1 MASYSGPVTP
11 RRLEPLP
18 VPTGAG
24 VLELLPTLRAALSG
38 SGPAVL
44 PHAAGTTPPLALR
57 PGEPLTEDEDSDHDP
72 TVAVV
77 VTSGSTG
84 AAKGAL
90 LSASALLASASATHD
105 RLGGP
110 GRWLLA
116 LPAQHVAGL
125 QVLLRSLV
133 TRADP
138 TILDLTHGFDPA
150 RFAAAAAATTGGRRY
165 TSLVPTQVRRL
176 LDAGSAARDALA
188 GFDAVLVGGAA
199 CDPGLVS
206 EATAAGARLVLTYG
220 MSETCGGCVYDGRPL
235 DGVQVV
241 VDDDG
246 RIRLGGPVLAR
257 GYRGGDAD
265 GAFAPAEGERWFRTD
280 DGGRLEPDGRLTVLG
295 RQDDMIVTG
304 GAKVAPTLVEAVL
317 LGLPE
322 IAEAVVVGA
331 ADPHW
336 GQRVVAAVVVAAGV
350 DAPALASI
358 RARVT
363 EQLGAQAAPHQLLV
377 LERLPLRG
385 PGKPDRIRLAA
396 LAQLSERV

>member
-1 MASYSGPVTP
+1 VLDLLTP
-11 RRLEPLP
+11 
-18 VPTGAG
+18 
-24 VLELLPTLRAALSG
+24 LRAALSG

-44 PHAAGTTPPLALR
+44 PYAAGTAPPSTLR
-57 PGEPLTEDEDSDHDP
+57 PGEPLADGEDSDHDP

-77 VTSGSTG
+77 VTSGSTSV
-84 AAKGAL
+84 AKGVL
-90 LSASALLASASATHD
+90 LTASALLASASATHD

-138 TILDLTHGFDPA
+138 TILDLTDGFDPA

-165 TSLVPTQVRRL
+165 TSLVPTQVRQL
-176 LDAGSAARDALA
+176 LDAGHAARDALA

-199 CDPGLVS
+199 CDPGLVA
-206 EATAAGARLVLTYG
+206 EAAAAGAHLVLSYG

-235 DGVQVV
+235 DGVQVA
-241 VDDDG
+241 VDGDG
-246 RIRLGGPVLAR
+246 PIRLGGPVLAR
-257 GYRGGDAD
+257 GYRGGDQA
-265 GAFAPAEGERWFRTD
+265 GAFTAVGSERWFRTD
-280 DGGRLEPDGRLTVLG
+280 DRGRLEPDGRLTVLG
-295 RQDDMIVTG
+295 RLDDVIVTG
-304 GAKVAPTLVEAVL
+304 GEKIAPAVVEAAL

-336 GQRVVAAVVVAAGV
+336 GQRVVAVVIVADGAHAPSLDAIRRWVAERAG
-350 DAPALASI
+350 AP
-358 RARVT
+358 
-363 EQLGAQAAPHQLLV
+363 AAPHQLLV
-377 LERLPLRG
+377 LEELPLRG
-385 PGKPDRIRLAA
+385 PGKPDRARLVA
-396 LAQLSERV
+396 LAQLGERV